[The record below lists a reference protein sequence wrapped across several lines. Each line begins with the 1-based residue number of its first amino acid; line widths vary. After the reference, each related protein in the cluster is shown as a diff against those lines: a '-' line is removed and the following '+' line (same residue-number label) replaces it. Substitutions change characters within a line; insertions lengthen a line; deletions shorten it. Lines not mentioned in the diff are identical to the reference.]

1 MSEYTK
7 DEALAFIEA
16 IRLSLNGRVGFKW
29 LVEKLSALS
38 AYVELIAV
46 ENDRLNAYLVWA
58 NAEDDFEA
66 FREAHIDV
74 GSEKGRS

>member
-7 DEALAFIEA
+7 EEALAFVEA

-38 AYVELIAV
+38 AYVESITA
-46 ENDRLNAYLVWA
+46 ENEQLKAYLSSADAMDEYKVY
-58 NAEDDFEA
+58 
-66 FREAHIDV
+66 REMHDHV
-74 GSEKGRS
+74 GSQEG